1 MRRVT
6 TCWISVLLLPL
17 LTTISSAQIGD
28 LGTIDF
34 PTSGSP
40 GAREVFLRGALLLHS
55 FEYDDAREAFRQ
67 AQELDPEFGMAY
79 WGEAMTH
86 NRPIWVQLDLEDG
99 RAVLNRLGET
109 TEARLARL
117 PTKREQGYL
126 RAVEKLFGEGDKL
139 SRDLAYSDSMAQLA
153 SEYPDDLNAAS
164 LYALSLLG
172 TLQAE
177 RDFTTYMKAAAVAE
191 EVFAK
196 NPNHPGA
203 THYLIHSY
211 DDPIHAPL
219 GLRAARVY
227 AGIAPA
233 AAHAQHMPS
242 HIFLAMGMW
251 EDVVK
256 ANEASWEASEDR
268 IQRKNLNVETNRGYH
283 ALWWLQYGYLQ
294 LGRYLEA
301 QKMLSIMEEDFGK
314 SGSPRTRS
322 NLISMRATQRIATS
336 DWKSENLEA
345 ILATSDSPLLPA
357 AADLFVTGL
366 TAVKTDDLTT
376 AQQALTQLKE
386 RKEGV
391 TARPG
396 SRQVAVDVMEKELEA
411 LVSLAKGDH
420 QQALA
425 FMREAT
431 DLEDSMNLQF
441 GPPVPVKPSHE
452 LLGEILLELDRPEEA
467 EEQFEL
473 ALTRAPH
480 RSLLLLG
487 LARAAARSGHQE
499 KARRTYAQLE
509 KNWHGA
515 DSQLPELQEIRAQ

>member
-6 TCWISVLLLPL
+6 ICLITVLLLPVL
-17 LTTISSAQIGD
+17 ATISSAQTAG

-67 AQELDPEFGMAY
+67 ARELDPDFGMAY

-86 NRPIWVQLDLEDG
+86 NRPIWVQLDLDDG
-99 RAVLNRLGET
+99 RAVLDRLGNT
-109 TEARLARL
+109 PEARLARM
-117 PTKREQGYL
+117 PTQREQGYL
-126 RAVEKLFGEGDKL
+126 RAVEVLFGEGDKL
-139 SRDLAYSDSMAQLA
+139 SRDLAYSQAMAQLA
-153 SEYPDDLNAAS
+153 AEYPDDLNAAT

-172 TLQAE
+172 TRQAE
-177 RDFTTYMKAAAVAE
+177 RDFTTYMQAAAVAE
-191 EVFAK
+191 EVFTR

-203 THYLIHSY
+203 AHYLIHSY

-227 AGIAPA
+227 SDIAPA

-251 EDVVK
+251 ADVVK
-256 ANEASWEASEDR
+256 ANEASYEAAEER
-268 IQRKNLNVETNRGYH
+268 IRAKNLNVETNRGYH
-283 ALWWLQYGYLQ
+283 ALWWLQYAYLQ
-294 LGRYLEA
+294 LGRYEDA

-322 NLISMRATQRIATS
+322 NLISMRTAQLVATG
-336 DWKSENLEA
+336 DWDNETLGA
-345 ILATSDSPLLPA
+345 ILATSDTALLPA
-357 AADLFVTGL
+357 ATDLFATGL
-366 TAVKTDDLTT
+366 AAIQNQDLATAEE
-376 AQQALTQLKE
+376 ALEQLKT

-396 SRQVAVDVMEKELEA
+396 TRQVAVDVMEKELDA
-411 LVSLAKGDH
+411 LVFLARGDDR
-420 QQALA
+420 QAIA
-425 FMREAT
+425 FMREAA

-452 LLGEILLELDRPEEA
+452 LFGEILLELDRPEEA
-467 EEQFEL
+467 AEQF
-473 ALTRAPH
+473 R
-480 RSLLLLG
+480 LG
-487 LARAAARSGHQE
+487 LARAPNRSLLVSGLAHATE
-499 KARRTYAQLE
+499 
-509 KNWHGA
+509 
-515 DSQLPELQEIRAQ
+515 